1 MKFRIRQTFDGT
13 PQEVM
18 RAYADPNFYPY
29 LQNLTKVG
37 QPQVVDRRDEGG
49 QALLWVRYKFIAPLP
64 GAARKFIDP
73 NRLTWVEASRFDLA
87 AGIVYSQLNP
97 DHYPDKLAAQAT
109 ATFTSDAG
117 PQGRTTRTID
127 GELVVKG
134 IPLLGGKV
142 EHAIVGGLR
151 EHMVEE
157 QPIAQWWID
166 YLRTLPE
173 PESGAAP
180 EAAPAASYDSASDS
194 GYGAPVAEPDPAAQW
209 QQPPPD
215 PQGGPGAPVSPVW

>member
-1 MKFRIRQTFDGT
+1 MKFRIRQTFSGT

-49 QALLWVRYKFIAPLP
+49 QALLWVRYKFIAALP

-73 NRLTWVEASRFDLA
+73 NRLTWVEATRFDFEA
-87 AGIVYSQLNP
+87 RVAYSQLNP

-109 ATFTSDAG
+109 ATFTADAG
-117 PQGRTTRTID
+117 PNGGTTRTID
-127 GELVVKG
+127 GELVVRG
-134 IPLLGGKV
+134 VPLLGSKV
-142 EHAIVGGLR
+142 EQAIVGGLR

-157 QPIAQWWID
+157 QPVTEWWLE

-173 PESGAAP
+173 PEAG
-180 EAAPAASYDSASDS
+180 AAPAA
-194 GYGAPVAEPDPAAQW
+194 AP

-215 PQGGPGAPVSPVW
+215 PSGGGSPVTPVW